1 MTLCLHALNDF
12 NYATFIIFRDRSVLS
27 GYEIVYKW
35 FTNYDDRG
43 MTPENGI
50 DCDITK
56 HRIPCEMRG
65 QIYHEFVIPITR
77 LIHVTHL
84 DAAASISNLECNDSK
99 YVFKSNAKRG
109 KSGAHTTWVYRDD
122 DDLKFWE
129 LFNDECVFCKTNDCQ
144 CSFIWWGIDVDEWY
158 KCEGM
163 NMRKR
168 IDDLESQ
175 RIYTADFLHN
185 PPESTYG
192 TQGFSIK
199 FSTLIK
205 RYKESRTDSNATNV
219 CFKMGGTLRYYKEIS
234 YVIIVSMGE
243 ELFHLPCIDSQTSRG
258 IFQYQGLL
266 NELGEVQDLTK
277 TPYFKVKYLI
287 KYVSRYPDKGPL
299 LFSWENLA
307 FAFYYPSN
315 GHCQLKCN
323 VGDIDIRAMSHFLRT
338 CHVNDPCPD
347 HSSLVKLNTLLA
359 KHKYCRFCDL
369 CNKFNCTVDKHKCIC
384 KGTTS

>member
-12 NYATFIIFRDRSVLS
+12 NCAAFIIFRDSVPS

-35 FTNYDDRG
+35 FTPCDDKG
-43 MTPENGI
+43 TIPKNGI
-50 DCDITK
+50 NCDITK
-56 HRIPCEMRG
+56 QRIPLYESRA
-65 QIYHEFVIPITR
+65 QIYYNFVIPITR

-109 KSGAHTTWVYRDD
+109 KSGAHTTWVCRDD
-122 DDLKFWE
+122 GLKFWE
-129 LFNDECVFCKTNDCQ
+129 LFNDECVFCKTNNCQ
-144 CSFIWWGIDVDEWY
+144 CSFIWWGIDVDECY
-158 KCEGM
+158 KSEGM
-163 NMRKR
+163 KLGAC
-168 IDDLESQ
+168 IEYLESR

-199 FSTLIK
+199 FSTLIE
-205 RYKESRTDSNATNV
+205 RYKGSRTDSNATNV

-243 ELFHLPCIDSQTSRG
+243 ELFHLPCINSQTSRG

-266 NELGEVQDLTK
+266 NEFGEVQDLTK
-277 TPYFKVKYLI
+277 TPNFVVKYLI
-287 KYVSRYPDKGPL
+287 KYVSHRPHEPL
-299 LFSWENLA
+299 RFSWENLA

-347 HSSLVKLNTLLA
+347 YSKLNTLLA

-369 CNKFNCTVDKHKCIC
+369 CNKFNCTVDEHKCIC